1 MAQVAVANGLSRSH
15 RRLLRTAF
23 DPCRVWQ
30 CDRDAFQSKVAYR
43 VHGQPALNSIG
54 IDDDHSDTGSAAIG
68 AVAIT
73 GVVACRIDRAG
84 NGEGRCIGR
93 SGAATTP
100 ASGPLR
106 LRVGYLSHWIL
117 LQDPQQDPTILLARC
132 LSCAAS
138 NQWLLG
144 AKCLD

>member
-1 MAQVAVANGLSRSH
+1 MAHVAVANGLSRSH

-84 NGEGRCIGR
+84 NGEAVGP
-93 SGAATTP
+93 ATLGP
-100 ASGPLR
+100 PPGSGPN
-106 LRVGYLSHWIL
+106 RVL
-117 LQDPQQDPTILLARC
+117 DPA
-132 LSCAAS
+132 
-138 NQWLLG
+138 LG
-144 AKCLD
+144 RPGEQHGEHEQNDLDRRR